1 MLFDIF
7 KVIAIALLCT
17 AASVHYIHVL
27 QMERYQLPGYRNWL
41 NRNLMGR
48 IVRENVLWAFVLGG
62 VSLYLEIPLSMFMTG
77 EAARKALAG
86 WLTLL
91 FFGGVTGYITW
102 RDYHWPSRKPFVA
115 TLRVRRLMGVL
126 LAEYVLGGALLALV
140 TIPPYFLFAAVPYL
154 VGLAAMIINPYEN
167 RLNAGFFKSAKQKLR
182 ARKDLIKIGITGSFG
197 KTNVKFILRDILSR
211 RYKVLATPASFNTAM
226 GISRVVND
234 DLTDEHQVFIAEMG
248 ATHVGDIK
256 ELVDLVRPKYGILT
270 SVGARHL
277 DTFGS
282 IENIAS
288 TKYELIQGLPKSGLA
303 VFGSGEYIDR
313 LYAQCEKEKCRV
325 SIVPGEEAYMSCE
338 HINFSS
344 KGTSFI
350 MICEDGERVSC
361 RTRLLGGFNVENIL
375 LASALAHKMG
385 IPLEEI
391 GEAVKELQPI
401 EHRMQLI
408 PGDLNVIDD
417 SLNEDEDGA
426 FEALRVLAQMPGRR
440 IVITPGL
447 EDQSEKGGDL
457 NFALGTVMADCADTV
472 IMVGSRPNS
481 RTMVAGLV
489 KSGFARTNVLTADDM
504 DAAEEILEEISEDGD
519 TVLFESRIPDY
530 EEM

>member
-1 MLFDIF
+1 MLFGIF
-7 KVIAIALLCT
+7 RVIAIALLCT
-17 AASVHYIHVL
+17 AASLHFIHVL
-27 QMERYQLPGYRNWL
+27 QMERYQLPGYQHWL
-41 NRNLMGR
+41 SRSMDRVLK
-48 IVRENVLWAFVLGG
+48 ENVLWAFIVGA
-62 VSLYLEIPLSMFMTG
+62 VSLYLPVLLSMFMTG
-77 EAARKALAG
+77 EEARNKLAG
-86 WLTLL
+86 WLSLLL
-91 FFGGVTGYITW
+91 FAGLTGAITL
-102 RDYHWPSRKPFVA
+102 RDYRWPARKPFVA

-126 LAEYVLGGALLALV
+126 FAEYLLGGTLLALV
-140 TIPPYFLFAAVPYL
+140 SIPPYFLFAAVPYL
-154 VGLAAMIINPYEN
+154 VKLAAAIINPYEV

-182 ARKDLIKIGITGSFG
+182 SRKDLITIGITGSFG

-248 ATHVGDIK
+248 ATHLGDIR
-256 ELVDLVRPKYGILT
+256 ELVDLVHPRYGILT
-270 SVGARHL
+270 SIGQRHM

-288 TKYELIQGLPKSGLA
+288 TKYELIEGLPKNGLA

-313 LYAQCEKEKCRV
+313 LYARCERDKCRV
-325 SIVPGEEAYMSCE
+325 SIDAGEDAYLKCE

-350 MICEDGERVSC
+350 MLCEDGERASC

-375 LASALAHKMG
+375 LAAALAHKLG

-391 GEAVKELQPI
+391 AEAVKELQPI

-408 PGDLNVIDD
+408 PGDLIVIDD

-426 FEALRVLAQMPGRR
+426 FEAMRVLRQMPGRR

-447 EDQSEKGGDL
+447 DDQGSRNGDL
-457 NFALGTVMADCADTV
+457 NFALGTVMADCVDTV
-472 IMVGSRPNS
+472 ILVGSRPHS
-481 RTMVAGLV
+481 RGIVRGMV
-489 KSGFARTNVLTADDM
+489 KSGFARSNIHTADDM
-504 DAAEEILEEISEDGD
+504 DAAAEILQEISESGD